1 MNENNAEHQT
11 QPTPAP
17 VYTSHEEMM
26 ILRSRVADVMA
37 IEDTETDPGDGA
49 VAFTGTLRHEAEQA
63 FETLKNR
70 FQDMGYVPLLREAPS
85 GQKQMVVAIR
95 GSLQE
100 ALRQRAWVQM
110 ALFAATFLTTTFFGG
125 MYAASLSGAGSI
137 SLMNTLVFYGLPFS
151 CTLLGILAVHE
162 FGHYLQARRHNM
174 PVTLPYFI
182 PMPFGLGTVGA
193 FVQMRGAVQSKRALF
208 DVGIGGPIAG
218 LLVAI
223 PLFVFGVLIASVTQS
238 PAPDTR
244 SLLMEALI
252 GVFRPEAVSNGI
264 LLNPV
269 LLGAR
274 FGLVVTALNLLP
286 VGQLDGG
293 HIAYAA
299 LGRRWAM
306 WVSYAT
312 LVVMGFLGVTV
323 SSNWLVWMFFATI
336 SGVQHAP
343 PLNDVTPLDQ
353 RRNVAFLA
361 TFLLFLSLFTARPF

>member
-1 MNENNAEHQT
+1 MNENNAESQT

-49 VAFTGTLRHEAEQA
+49 VAFTGILRHEAEQA

-125 MYAASLSGAGSI
+125 MYAASLSGAGNI
-137 SLMNTLVFYGLPFS
+137 GLMNTLVFYGLPFS

-312 LVVMGFLGVTV
+312 LAVMGFLGVTV

>member
-1 MNENNAEHQT
+1 MRA
-11 QPTPAP
+11 
-17 VYTSHEEMM
+17 
-26 ILRSRVADVMA
+26 RVADVMA
-37 IEDTETDPGDGA
+37 IEDTETDPRDGA
-49 VAFTGTLRHEAEQA
+49 VAFTGTLHHEAEQA
-63 FETLKNR
+63 FETLKTR

-85 GQKQMVVAIR
+85 GQKQIVVAIR

-110 ALFAATFLTTTFFGG
+110 ALFAATFVTTTIFGG
-125 MYAASLSGAGSI
+125 MYAAALSQARNSG
-137 SLMNTLVFYGLPFS
+137 LMNIVVFYGLPFS

-162 FGHYLQARRHNM
+162 FGHYLQARRHKM

-218 LLVAI
+218 LLAAV
-223 PLFVFGVLIASVTQS
+223 PLFVVGVLIATVTHS

-244 SLLMEALI
+244 SLLMEVLI
-252 GVFRPEAVSNGI
+252 GAFRPEAVSNGI
-264 LLNPV
+264 ALNPV
-269 LLGAR
+269 LLAAR
-274 FGLVVTALNLLP
+274 FGLVLTALNLLP

-299 LGRRWAM
+299 LGRKWAM
-306 WVSYAT
+306 WISYAT
-312 LVVMGFLGVTV
+312 LVIMGILGVTV

-336 SGVQHAP
+336 SGVQHAA

-361 TFLLFLSLFTARPF
+361 TFLLFLSLFTTRPF